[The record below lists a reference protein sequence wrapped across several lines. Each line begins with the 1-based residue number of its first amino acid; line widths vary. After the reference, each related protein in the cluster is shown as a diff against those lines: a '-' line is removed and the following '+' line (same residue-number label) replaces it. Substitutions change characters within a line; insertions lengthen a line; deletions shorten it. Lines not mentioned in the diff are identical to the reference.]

1 MTKKDDYKLNAART
15 VNLANRAATV
25 ADKGH
30 LPDLAENGSIL
41 PIARMKCSSAR
52 SATKARRA
60 NILCCA
66 ASSAPTAL
74 TAGSRPCAASATA
87 TAGRPG
93 QPSNATGLLPPARS
107 PAVLAVITRT

>member
-1 MTKKDDYKLNAART
+1 LLANTAIDHTFGEINPMTKKDDYKLNAART

-66 ASSAPTAL
+66 ASSAPSGAKPGKIRL
-74 TAGSRPCAASATA
+74 RP
-87 TAGRPG
+87 
-93 QPSNATGLLPPARS
+93 L
-107 PAVLAVITRT
+107 VH